1 MSIETK
7 HLGAGS
13 TNVEEDEEACA
24 YALHLTLC
32 HTLPIVLN
40 AAVELE
46 LFDIIARAGC
56 GARLSA
62 SEIAFELPTKDT
74 AKSASMLDSMLQLL
88 ACNSLL
94 ACSIRTREEDGVS
107 ERIYGL
113 SPAGKYFVHDGG
125 GGSSSGSSSVAPF
138 LRLVYHPAS
147 REAWYLPLR
156 SHKLS
161 VLHDWGDEHCLKV
174 LKNCYKA
181 LPKDGK
187 VIIIELVK
195 PEVPVSRPSMLS
207 KTTTI
212 FLSLSGGGESEGGWG
227 SELGASKM
235 GLSSLGA
242 MPPAYFDFIINHK
255 GKVARL
261 SNIDPDKYCYFDLF
275 ADVSEKLLSHYPTGL
290 ELAISIF
297 CELPGI
303 GYRIDLNSDKS
314 LIDMFHFD
322 GVPNILNLFVEV
334 ESPNPCP
341 SEMDGEDVE
350 VVDATQND
358 HVYGYNDEDD
368 DWNLDREGEVEL
380 DDGGILMVEIS
391 GVDDEGL
398 SDYQSG
404 DDEGNMS
411 SGSDEGTEH
420 ETEFDTSYNGKEPY
434 VDCEGEVVLEE
445 KMIFAVMDNGSDTWL
460 TYGG

>member
-1 MSIETK
+1 MSIETNK
-7 HLGAGS
+7 HLGSGS

-32 HTLPIVLN
+32 YTLPIVLN

-94 ACSIRTREEDGVS
+94 ACSIRMGEEDGVS

-113 SPAGKYFVHDGG
+113 SPAGKYFVQNGG

-147 REAWYLPLR
+147 REAWFHLKDAVLEGSTPFERVHGMSPFEYIKTDPKFHSVLVAAMAGISNVVMGRILRVYKGFDGLR
-156 SHKLS
+156 SLVDVGGGIGKTLSMILSIHPSIKSINFDLPHVIKSAPSYPGIEHVEGDMFSSIPKGDAALLKS

-195 PEVPVSRPSMLS
+195 PEVPDSSIAAKYGIENDNNMLVHTGGRERTE
-207 KTTTI
+207 KE
-212 FLSLSGGGESEGGWG
+212 FQALCMGSGFSN
-227 SELGASKM
+227 
-235 GLSSLGA
+235 
-242 MPPAYFDFIINHK
+242 YQIICRACS
-255 GKVARL
+255 VCV
-261 SNIDPDKYCYFDLF
+261 I
-275 ADVSEKLLSHYPTGL
+275 
-290 ELAISIF
+290 
-297 CELPGI
+297 
-303 GYRIDLNSDKS
+303 
-314 LIDMFHFD
+314 
-322 GVPNILNLFVEV
+322 
-334 ESPNPCP
+334 
-341 SEMDGEDVE
+341 
-350 VVDATQND
+350 
-358 HVYGYNDEDD
+358 
-368 DWNLDREGEVEL
+368 
-380 DDGGILMVEIS
+380 
-391 GVDDEGL
+391 
-398 SDYQSG
+398 
-404 DDEGNMS
+404 
-411 SGSDEGTEH
+411 
-420 ETEFDTSYNGKEPY
+420 EFYK
-434 VDCEGEVVLEE
+434 
-445 KMIFAVMDNGSDTWL
+445 
-460 TYGG
+460 